1 MRRALLVVNAKSR
14 SGEASAREIRE
25 ELEGRGFAVT
35 PLDCDSPDKTS
46 ALIAQEGPAHDVI
59 VVGGG
64 DGSMNAAARG
74 VMEAGR
80 PLGIVPTGTANDLAR
95 TLDIPADIP
104 EACRIIAEG
113 EIRRID
119 LGEVNDRLFFNVA
132 SIGLSAELAQELT
145 SEIKQRFGKLGY
157 LITAL
162 KVLARAK
169 PFRVSIRSANRS
181 CRALTLQVAIGNGRY
196 YGGGN
201 VIQQD
206 AKIDDGRLDLYSLE
220 FSRAWR
226 LALMLR
232 SFRAGEHGAWS
243 EVRSMSGQEF
253 EIRTHRPRS
262 VNADG
267 EIVTKTPAVFRLRS
281 RAIEVIAPPKRPL
294 PDPS

>member
-206 AKIDDGRLDLYSLE
+206 AEIDDGRLDLYSLE

>member
-14 SGEASAREIRE
+14 SGEAAAKQIRE

-35 PLDCDSPDKTS
+35 PLDCDTPDKTS
-46 ALIAQEGPAHDVI
+46 AQIAREGPAYDVI

-74 VMEAGR
+74 VVDAGR

-113 EIRRID
+113 EVRRID
-119 LGEVNDRLFFNVA
+119 LGEVNGRLFFNVA
-132 SIGLSAELAQELT
+132 SIGLSAELAKSLT

-162 KVLARAK
+162 RVLARAR
-169 PFRVSIRSANRS
+169 PFRVRISSGDKT
-181 CRALTLQVAIGNGRY
+181 CRALTLQVAVGNGRY

-201 VIQQD
+201 VIEQD
-206 AKIDDGRLDLYSLE
+206 ADIDDGRLDLYSLE

-243 EVRSMSGQEF
+243 EVRAMSGHEF
-253 EIRTHRPRS
+253 EVRTRRPRS

-267 EIVTKTPAVFRLRS
+267 EIVTKTPATFRLLP
-281 RAIEVIAPPKRPL
+281 RAISVIAPPKQP
-294 PDPS
+294 PSEAE

>member
-14 SGEASAREIRE
+14 SGEVSAKEIRE

-46 ALIAQEGPAHDVI
+46 ALIAQEGPAYEVI

-113 EIRRID
+113 EVRRID

-169 PFRVSIRSANRS
+169 PFRVSIRSGDRS
-181 CRALTLQVAIGNGRY
+181 CRALTLQVAVGNGRY

-201 VIQQD
+201 VIEQN
-206 AKIDDGRLDLYSLE
+206 AEIDDGRLDLYSLE

-243 EVRSMSGQEF
+243 EVRSMSGDEF

-267 EIVTKTPAVFRLRS
+267 EIVTKTPAVFRLRPK
-281 RAIEVIAPPKRPL
+281 AIEVIAPPKQRRPER
-294 PDPS
+294 D

>member
-14 SGEASAREIRE
+14 SGEVSAREIRE

-46 ALIAQEGPAHDVI
+46 ALIAREGPAHDVI

-206 AKIDDGRLDLYSLE
+206 AEIDDGRLDLYSLE

>member
-14 SGEASAREIRE
+14 SGEAAAKQIRE

-35 PLDCDSPDKTS
+35 PLDCDTPDKTS
-46 ALIAQEGPAHDVI
+46 ALIARDGPAYDVI

-74 VMEAGR
+74 VVDAGR
-80 PLGIVPTGTANDLAR
+80 PLGLVPTGTANDLAR

-113 EIRRID
+113 EVRQID
-119 LGEVNDRLFFNVA
+119 LGEVNGRLFFNVA
-132 SIGLSAELAQELT
+132 SIGLSAELAKSLT

-162 KVLARAK
+162 KVLARAR
-169 PFRVSIRSANRS
+169 PFRVRIRSADRT

-201 VIQQD
+201 VIEQD
-206 AKIDDGRLDLYSLE
+206 AEIDDGRLDLYSLE

-243 EVRSMSGQEF
+243 EVRAMSGHEF
-253 EIRTHRPRS
+253 EIRTRRPRS

-267 EIVTKTPAVFRLRS
+267 EIVTKTPATFRLLP
-281 RAIEVIAPPKRPL
+281 RAISVIAPPKQP
-294 PDPS
+294 PSEAD

>member
-14 SGEASAREIRE
+14 SGEVSAKEIRE

-46 ALIAQEGPAHDVI
+46 ALIAQEGPAYEVI

-113 EIRRID
+113 EVRRID

-157 LITAL
+157 VITAL

-169 PFRVSIRSANRS
+169 PFRVSIRSGDRS
-181 CRALTLQVAIGNGRY
+181 CRALTLQVAVGNGRY

-201 VIQQD
+201 VIEQN
-206 AKIDDGRLDLYSLE
+206 AEIDDGRLDLYSLE

-243 EVRSMSGQEF
+243 EVRSMSGDEF

-267 EIVTKTPAVFRLRS
+267 EIVTKTPAVFRLRPK
-281 RAIEVIAPPKRPL
+281 AIEVIAPPKQRL
-294 PDPS
+294 PERD